1 MSSSPFTAV
10 RQMTRL
16 AAGVLVLVVAAGY
29 AVATPQPSGDSASKP
44 GRKKPTIVLVH
55 GAWADAS
62 SWTGEVQ
69 RLQQQGYTVRAVPN
83 PILDLSS
90 DARFVADFLK
100 TIKGPIVLVGHSYGG
115 AVITN
120 AAAEVKN
127 VQALVYVDA
136 ITPDVGE
143 GNISLIGDASDLNA
157 PAEELYDSV
166 DYPGAPKGEVLS
178 YLKEKVFLSSFASDL
193 PAKEARVLW
202 AEQRGA
208 AGPAFS
214 EPTRK
219 AAWRTIPSWSF
230 ISTGDRIISEQSK
243 KEMATRAGSK
253 VTVFDGGSHLSLI
266 SHPGA
271 VTKVIEEAADSVG

>member
-1 MSSSPFTAV
+1 MSSSLRSTARYVATLLSLTTAV
-10 RQMTRL
+10 
-16 AAGVLVLVVAAGY
+16 VVAAGY
-29 AVATPQPSGDSASKP
+29 AVASTDPGGATPTERA
-44 GRKKPTIVLVH
+44 KKPTIVLVH

-62 SWTGEVQ
+62 SWTGEIE
-69 RLQQQGYTVRAVPN
+69 RLHKAGYTVRAVPN

-90 DARFVADFLK
+90 DAAFVADFLK

-120 AAAEVKN
+120 AAAKVKN
-127 VQALVYVDA
+127 VKALVYVDA

-157 PAEELYDSV
+157 PADQLYDEV
-166 DYPGAPKGEVLS
+166 AYPGAPKGEVLS
-178 YLKEKVFLSSFASDL
+178 YLKEKVFLRSFASDL

-214 EPTRK
+214 EPTK
-219 AAWRTIPSWSF
+219 HAAWRSIPSWSF

-243 KEMATRAGSK
+243 KEMATRAGSQ

-271 VTKVIEEAADSVG
+271 VTKIIEQAAGSVD